1 MSGADSPVILH
12 QGSRHNALHVA
23 AKLGR
28 EEAARLVLAW
38 VQGGHLM
45 ARMYPEEDNSVS
57 EKRTQ
62 HLTDLYI
69 NMHDKGAGDTPLHL
83 AVKFGRYCFV
93 YLNINLLTQVY

>member
-93 YLNINLLTQVY
+93 YLNKNMLTQVY